1 MILVIDNFDS
11 FTHNIVQYLQELKQK
26 IIIYRNN
33 EITLEE
39 VLKINPKAILISP
52 GPSNPQNAGI
62 CLSLIE
68 KVKDKIPIL
77 GVCLGHQA
85 IGEAFGGKIVKAP
98 LPMHGKISKI
108 KHERKSIFKEIEN
121 PFLATRYHS
130 LVIDKKTFP
139 EEQLEIIATCDNQ
152 IMGIHHKKYLI
163 IGVQFHPESFGSTN
177 GKKLLS
183 NFIQLV
189 DNHKLK
195 VY

>member
-26 IIIYRNN
+26 VIIYRNN
-33 EITLEE
+33 EITIEE
-39 VLKINPKAILISP
+39 ILKINPKAILISP
-52 GPSNPQNAGI
+52 GPSSPQNAGI

-68 KVKDKIPIL
+68 KVKNKIPIL
-77 GVCLGHQA
+77 GICLGHQA
-85 IGEAFGGKIVKAP
+85 IGEAFGGKIIKAP

-108 KHERKSIFKEIEN
+108 KHEQKSIFKEIEN

-130 LVIDKKTFP
+130 LVIDKETFP
-139 EEQLEIIATCDNQ
+139 NKQLKITATCDDQ

-163 IGVQFHPESFGSTN
+163 VGVQFHPESFGSTN
-177 GKKLLS
+177 GKKLLN

-189 DNHKLK
+189 DNNF
-195 VY
+195 